1 MSVLLLSGFLRRRIT
16 THAAPLLLAAI
27 LGAPLLIATK
37 ARATDG
43 ETTPAASP
51 TSVSQTSASQTAA
64 PQNASAPACKA
75 GEDVLGTSRTIVLDP
90 TEHTRIGTMQYRET
104 LPLKD
109 REVLLTFDD
118 GPLPPYTNR
127 VLDALDAEC
136 VKATFF
142 IVGRMAKA
150 YPAQVRDI
158 QARGH
163 TLAAHSLSHPF
174 AFNRLNDERMASEID
189 DGIGF
194 ISAAIGGAKISPF
207 FRIPG
212 LAKGDRVEAALE
224 SRGLMIWSAD
234 FPADDWRHIS
244 ASEVHRRAIQRLEA
258 KGKGV
263 LLLHDI
269 QPSTALALPAMLR
282 DLKQRGF
289 RIVHAVAASADNAK
303 TVTRPEDWRMRPQ
316 MASLGVHV
324 SARAKWPS
332 VKTLQVTQIG
342 DMPTPA
348 ISPDEMQVLARA
360 PSEAE
365 SVVWPQPA
373 ASLASIEA
381 DLLPAPASPNHEE
394 LASLFARFEAT
405 KPRKSASKNAN
416 LARRAKA
423 AAQVESEPASIAEK
437 PALRGSQDV
446 HKRQPQK
453 RRAPNLAPGFA
464 SKDSHA
470 STSPL
475 PGSWPVSA
483 MQMFAN

>member
-1 MSVLLLSGFLRRRIT
+1 MLCLLSDFLRRRT
-16 THAAPLLLAAI
+16 VSHAAPLILAAI
-27 LGAPLLIATK
+27 LGLPLLIATI

-43 ETTPAASP
+43 ETAPPAN
-51 TSVSQTSASQTAA
+51 QTSASPPPA
-64 PQNASAPACKA
+64 PQAANPLACQA
-75 GEDVLGTSRTIVLDP
+75 GEDALGTSRTIVLDS

-127 VLDALDAEC
+127 VLDVLDAEC

-150 YPAQVRDI
+150 YPAMVRDI

-189 DGIGF
+189 DGIGL

-212 LAKGDRVEAALE
+212 LAKGDRAEAALE

-244 ASEVHRRAIQRLEA
+244 ASEVRRRAIQRLEA

-282 DLKQRGF
+282 ELKERGF
-289 RIVHAVAASADNAK
+289 RIVHAVAASPEQAK

-316 MASLGVHV
+316 TAALGLHV
-324 SARAKWPS
+324 SARARWPA
-332 VKTLQVTQIG
+332 VQALRVTQIG
-342 DMPTPA
+342 DMPVPA
-348 ISPDEMQVLARA
+348 IAPDETLFYAHSKNEVQ
-360 PSEAE
+360 
-365 SVVWPQPA
+365 SVTWPQPA
-373 ASLASIEA
+373 SSPAIIDKAMEP
-381 DLLPAPASPNHEE
+381 DLLPAPEAPDMGTLAGLFSPPD
-394 LASLFARFEAT
+394 T
-405 KPRKSASKNAN
+405 KTRKTASKNAS
-416 LARRAKA
+416 LARRTKTAP
-423 AAQVESEPASIAEK
+423 SRPASVAEK
-437 PALRGSQDV
+437 PALRGTHDGRKQQSQ
-446 HKRQPQK
+446 KPI
-453 RRAPNLAPGFA
+453 AL
-464 SKDSHA
+464 KDSHA
-470 STSPL
+470 STGPL

-483 MQMFAN
+483 VRMFAN